1 MCRADGP
8 PTFSKSQGFFGLSV
22 IDATAFHIWLT
33 ADVCI
38 FQLTLRNAAV
48 ILGSVRD
55 HVSIKDIARIANVS
69 HSTVSR
75 ALRNSRLVN
84 RETAERIQQIAQAS
98 SYRVSTVARS
108 LVTSKT
114 RTFGVVVDTAADL
127 FVGEVVNGVE
137 KMASQHGYS
146 VFLATFT
153 GSPEREA
160 QVVHSLEERRVEG
173 IIVVASRV
181 GSSYRGLLAKTKI
194 PIILINNYRV
204 GEFLY
209 SVSIDNLTAGREATR
224 HLTDLGH
231 QRIAYLGDQ
240 GGFHSDTERFGGYR
254 QALESVDKP
263 FQPELVVHGDGTPQ
277 GGEVAMHKLLSLSQ
291 RPTAVFCYDDMSA
304 LGVLRAARTCGLRVP
319 EDISVIGFDDLII
332 ASYTEPALTTIRQ
345 PKEYMGQ
352 LAIEI
357 VLKLLSGVD
366 CECNVKVQGELII
379 RQSTAPPAAGT
390 APGPYIRQGKQL
402 SAS

>member
-1 MCRADGP
+1 MCI
-8 PTFSKSQGFFGLSV
+8 L
-22 IDATAFHIWLT
+22 
-33 ADVCI
+33 
-38 FQLTLRNAAV
+38 QLTLRNAAV

-173 IIVVASRV
+173 IIVIASRV
-181 GSSYRGLLAKTKI
+181 GSSYRGLLARTKI

-204 GEFLY
+204 GEWMAP
-209 SVSIDNLTAGREATR
+209 V
-224 HLTDLGH
+224 
-231 QRIAYLGDQ
+231 
-240 GGFHSDTERFGGYR
+240 
-254 QALESVDKP
+254 P
-263 FQPELVVHGDGTPQ
+263 
-277 GGEVAMHKLLSLSQ
+277 
-291 RPTAVFCYDDMSA
+291 RP
-304 LGVLRAARTCGLRVP
+304 
-319 EDISVIGFDDLII
+319 
-332 ASYTEPALTTIRQ
+332 
-345 PKEYMGQ
+345 
-352 LAIEI
+352 
-357 VLKLLSGVD
+357 
-366 CECNVKVQGELII
+366 
-379 RQSTAPPAAGT
+379 PPAE
-390 APGPYIRQGKQL
+390 R
-402 SAS
+402 